1 MSAQTASK
9 KKNVNLEK
17 QVQKSL
23 SHIINDFILANLK
36 LIGIVIVVIIAI
48 AAGLL
53 GWNSYAKGLNEKAL
67 TLEAEAFSLFEKIN
81 ETSAETESDQ
91 SWEDVLALYQQILDD
106 YPNTASAERALV
118 LSGNLQYTHEQYADA
133 QKQFS
138 AYLAKYPN
146 GQLRNQAEE
155 SLGYVYEQQGDYQQA
170 LVTFKK
176 AEANAPDSRKSVLLL
191 AIGRNYENLSQTD
204 QAIETYQR
212 VLESNTSSG
221 WKDMAQERVEILQPA
236 PAVAPAIVSEE
247 SVEDGPTTEG
257 PTE

>member
-9 KKNVNLEK
+9 KKNVNLEE

-48 AAGLL
+48 VAGLL

-67 TLEAEAFSLFEKIN
+67 ALEAEAFRLFENIN
-81 ETSAETESDQ
+81 EESAETEADQ
-91 SWEDVLALYQQILDD
+91 SWEDVLALYQKILND
-106 YPNTASAERALV
+106 YPNSASAERAMI
-118 LSGNLQYTHEQYADA
+118 LSGNLEYTHEQYADA

-170 LVTFKK
+170 LITLQKV
-176 AEANAPDSRKSVLLL
+176 EANAPDSRKSVLLL

-204 QAIETYQR
+204 KALETYQR

-236 PAVAPAIVSEE
+236 PAAAPAIVSEE
-247 SVEDGPTTEG
+247 PAGDGATAEESTE
-257 PTE
+257 